1 MIIQVEPDH
10 VIIQQLNKWK
20 ESISFEDALL
30 SSEVEDLHTFDAD
43 VNTKEI
49 KRKVS
54 AGYLNSVILPNC
66 DVSCERY
73 DVARNT
79 QESGTN
85 LVNLGFNGPFCEEI
99 TKSMQENFVIDGLQF
114 SQCSGAFWYPPKG
127 YMGWHS
133 NADHAAFRMY
143 ATWVPEGHKSFFRY
157 RDPDTG
163 KVITSWDRKGWTFRL
178 FECRKDNKTWHS
190 VYSNTDRISIGF
202 WYDRVR
208 REEQ

>member
-1 MIIQVEPDH
+1 MEIIRVPNTHPLINNLES
-10 VIIQQLNKWK
+10 WK
-20 ESISFEDALL
+20 TKICFQDALL
-30 SSEVEDLHTFDAD
+30 SSETSGRHSFDTDLP
-43 VNTKEI
+43 NQEI

-54 AGYLNSVILPNC
+54 EGYLKTVILPNC

-73 DVARNT
+73 DIAVST
-79 QESGTN
+79 EESGTN
-85 LVNLGFNGPFCEEI
+85 LIDLGWDGPFCEQI
-99 TKSMQENFVIDGLQF
+99 TKSMNEHLHIEGLKF
-114 SQCSGAFWYPPKG
+114 RNCSGAFWYPPKG

-157 RDPDTG
+157 RDPKTG

-202 WYDRVR
+202 WYERIH
-208 REEQ
+208 REE